1 LPVRTPRPA
10 TPAPAPL
17 SPSGSLWER
26 AESEP
31 GGYQDTGQEPG
42 GRPIYV
48 WDPADRPSAPGY
60 PPATELS
67 DGPGD

>member
-1 LPVRTPRPA
+1 M
-10 TPAPAPL
+10 

-31 GGYQDTGQEPG
+31 GDYQDTGQEPG
-42 GRPIYV
+42 GRPIYA
-48 WDPADRPSAPGY
+48 WDPDRPSAPGY
-60 PPATELS
+60 PPATQLS